1 MQSIDINLIEQ
12 RARALRAQEIQRV
25 SGVCAERMALYF
37 QLMGRSL
44 GVCWQRSANS
54 CVRCFHGSP
63 GSITRVEW
71 VRRNPIG
78 FYV

>member
-44 GVCWQRSANS
+44 GSLLATLSELLRPLFSWIPPQHHA
-54 CVRCFHGSP
+54 G
-63 GSITRVEW
+63 
-71 VRRNPIG
+71 
-78 FYV
+78 